1 MSIENDRPALDEEFE
16 RLRESGRVL
25 RDPGGIGYDVESLP
39 DFFNSVAHL
48 WDAKFAG
55 DYDSLHRAVAAQF
68 PVTREPMRILDV
80 GCGTGLELAHIFERV
95 PNAQITA
102 MDQAPRMLVELRRK
116 YAARMSQITLLEAS
130 CVQWPADRVDF
141 DYVVS
146 VLCVHHFPPETKVG
160 IYRNFRHALKPGGAY
175 VEGDQMTDGP
185 AGAEDHGDFERSIAK
200 LPGGR
205 IGEWNYDVT
214 LNFQTNR
221 QLLREAGFG
230 QVERLWHPYHGGLAV
245 LAAR

>member
-1 MSIENDRPALDEEFE
+1 MSIENNRRALDAEFE

-39 DFFNSVAHL
+39 DFFNAVAHL

-68 PVTREPMRILDV
+68 PVTREPIKILDV

-102 MDQAPRMLVELRRK
+102 MDQAPRMLAALATK
-116 YAARMSQITLLEAS
+116 YAAQMGQITLLEAS

-146 VLCVHHFPPETKVG
+146 VLCVHHFPPETKVR
-160 IYRNFRHALKPGGAY
+160 IYRNFRQALKPGGAY

-185 AGAEDHGDFERSIAK
+185 AGAEDHGDFERAIAE

-205 IGEWNYDVT
+205 LGEWNYDVT
-214 LNFQTNR
+214 LNYQTNR
-221 QLLREAGFG
+221 QLLREVGFH
-230 QVERLWHPYHGGLAV
+230 QIERRWRDEWTV
-245 LAAR
+245 LVAQ